1 MKAIII
7 TKPGGPEVLEVQDRP
22 LPEPGLG
29 QIRVRVRASALNR
42 ADLHQRRGTYP
53 APPGAPPDI
62 AGMEY
67 AGEVDALGPSAN
79 LWRVGARVMG
89 LVGGGGHAE
98 YVCVHEREA
107 MPVAANLSWE
117 EAAAIPEAF
126 LTAYDALVRQLDVR
140 AGEWLMIHAIGSGIG
155 TAALQVAHAA
165 GLTVLGTSR
174 SAAKLERAKELGLDI
189 GIDTSDDSWP
199 RRVEEATAGK
209 GIDVIL
215 DLIGGSY
222 LAASIRALKPRGRL
236 ILVGLTAGRSAEL
249 DLGVILNKR
258 VHIVGTVLRSRSLEE
273 KIALAREFSERM
285 LPLFELGKLR
295 PVIDR
300 VFSFKEIRDA
310 HRLMESDSNFGRI
323 VLRWD

>member
-1 MKAIII
+1 MRAIVI
-7 TKPGGPEVLEVQDRP
+7 TQPGGPEVLQEQDRP

-29 QIRVRVRASALNR
+29 QIRVRIRASALNR
-42 ADLHQRRGTYP
+42 ADLHQRRGTYS

-67 AGEVDALGPSAN
+67 AGEVDALGPSAD
-79 LWRVGARVMG
+79 LWQVGARVMG

-107 MPVAANLSWE
+107 MPVAASLSWE

-126 LTAYDALVRQLDVR
+126 LTAYDALVRQLHVR
-140 AGEWLMIHAIGSGIG
+140 AGEWLLIHAIGSGIG
-155 TAALQVAHAA
+155 TAALQVAHAS
-165 GLTVLGTSR
+165 GLRVLGTSR
-174 SAAKLERAKELGLDI
+174 SAAKLERAKELGLDV
-189 GIDTSDDSWP
+189 GIDTSDDGWP
-199 RRVEEATAGK
+199 TRVEEATAGK

-258 VHIVGTVLRSRSLEE
+258 VHIVGTMLRSRSLEE
-273 KIALAREFSERM
+273 KITLAREFSERM
-285 LPLFELGKLR
+285 LPLFESGELR
-295 PVIDR
+295 AVIDR
-300 VFSFKEIRDA
+300 VFSFREIRDA